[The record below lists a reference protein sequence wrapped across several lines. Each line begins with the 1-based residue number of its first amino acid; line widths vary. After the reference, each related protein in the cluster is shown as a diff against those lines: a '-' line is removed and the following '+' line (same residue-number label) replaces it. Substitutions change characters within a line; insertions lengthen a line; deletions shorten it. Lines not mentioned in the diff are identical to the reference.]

1 MATTESITTT
11 YAGESTRRFISAALL
26 EGSTINKGGVTVLPN
41 VKFKS
46 VLHNLEVASLA
57 KDATCD
63 FTDVGTITL
72 TERIIEPKRL
82 QINAILCKEN
92 YFDTWQAIEM
102 GFSAHDHLPKSF
114 ADFLVAQIV
123 AQQAELNEVILWSG
137 ATGTTGEW
145 DGYETIMTTAAAQPA
160 AQEITGTTIT
170 DGNVI
175 AEIAKLLAVIPDAVY
190 SREDVNIYIP
200 VKTAKHYISAQAA
213 LGYRNL
219 FHDGKTSMNF
229 QGVNLFVA
237 NGMSANTMIG
247 TNVSN
252 MYFGTGLFSDFSSLK
267 LIDTSE
273 SLGDQ
278 NVRIVMRYTAACQF
292 GNVSDVATYGI
303 SNGSN

>member
-11 YAGESTRRFISAALL
+11 YAGESSRRFISAALL
-26 EGSTINKGGVTVLPN
+26 EGSTINKGGVTVMPN
-41 VKFKS
+41 IKFKS

-82 QINAILCKEN
+82 QINATLCKES
-92 YFDTWQAIEM
+92 YADTWQAIEM

-114 ADFLVAQIV
+114 ADYLVSLIV

-137 ATGTTGEW
+137 ATGTSGEW
-145 DGYETIMTTAAAQPA
+145 NGFEEIMKTAAAQPSG
-160 AQEITGTTIT
+160 QEIAGTTVT
-170 DGNVI
+170 DSNVI
-175 AEIAKLLAVIPDAVY
+175 AELAKILVQIPDAVY
-190 SREDVNIYIP
+190 SKEDVNIYIP
-200 VKTAKHYISAQAA
+200 VAIAKHYIHAQAA
-213 LGYRNL
+213 LGYRDL
-219 FHDGKTSMNF
+219 FHDSKTNLNF

-237 NGMSANTMIG
+237 NGMTDDIMIA

-252 MYFGTGLFSDFSSLK
+252 MYFGTGLFNDFTQLK
-267 LIDTSE
+267 LIDTAE
-273 SLGDQ
+273 TLGDQ

-292 GNVSDVATYGI
+292 GNVSDVVTYGI
-303 SNGSN
+303 TNGSN